1 MDPENGQLTPF
12 WTSREREKR
21 GDFFAET
28 VVIECGQP
36 CAPANRWL
44 GLESLIR
51 VRQTESAFHRPAQQ
65 NAFRHRGACLQQRS
79 FARENPRLRRSQLQ
93 LGLLRLL
100 AMIFPNFILFER
112 GSFP

>member
-1 MDPENGQLTPF
+1 MVNRRPSGQAANV
-12 WTSREREKR
+12 KN
-21 GDFFAET
+21 A
-28 VVIECGQP
+28 VISLQKLLSPNAATMCSSQLL
-36 CAPANRWL
+36 A

>member
-12 WTSREREKR
+12 WTSCEREKR
-21 GDFFAET
+21 GDFFAEA

-51 VRQTESAFHRPAQQ
+51 VRQTKSAFHRPAQQ

-79 FARENPRLRRSQLQ
+79 FARENPRLRRSPTPTGFAEIVGDDISPLHP
-93 LGLLRLL
+93 
-100 AMIFPNFILFER
+100 I
-112 GSFP
+112 